1 MGQQLRFFSAN
12 ISWPAAFVFP
22 APAGRPASRGDRAR
36 WASFPSP
43 SLRAEPFA
51 TKRQDEPFGT
61 KPQDEAWQVPAKQ
74 PLVISPRPKQGISL
88 GGMSGITASQAIFW
102 PVLLAV

>member
-1 MGQQLRFFSAN
+1 MNAPTSTSSLCQSVRGRYLLCAEITRGCFASALARLARPLGFSRRGPSGQ
-12 ISWPAAFVFP
+12 
-22 APAGRPASRGDRAR
+22 APRA
-36 WASFPSP
+36 
-43 SLRAEPFA
+43 
-51 TKRQDEPFGT
+51 EPFGT